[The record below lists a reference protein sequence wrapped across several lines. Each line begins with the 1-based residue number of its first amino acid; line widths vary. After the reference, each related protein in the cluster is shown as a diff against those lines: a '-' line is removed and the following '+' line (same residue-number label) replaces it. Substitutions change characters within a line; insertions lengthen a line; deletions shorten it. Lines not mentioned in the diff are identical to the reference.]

1 MKTSENNEII
11 GHVQLH
17 RRKKDKATF
26 TNHKFTIATVCLRH
40 LYCIISFDNLE

>member
-17 RRKKDKATF
+17 RRKKDKAMTF
-26 TNHKFTIATVCLRH
+26 TNHKFTIATVCFKTFT
-40 LYCIISFDNLE
+40 LYYKF